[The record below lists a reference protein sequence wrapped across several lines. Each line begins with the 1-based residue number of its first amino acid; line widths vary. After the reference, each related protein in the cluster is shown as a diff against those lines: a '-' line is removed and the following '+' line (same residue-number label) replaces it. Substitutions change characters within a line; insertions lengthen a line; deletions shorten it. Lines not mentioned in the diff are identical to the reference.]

1 MAFEEARYLDPAK
14 VRAWFPE
21 GSSRLRVEV
30 EGEFCLPRAVAKLV
44 FPLSH
49 PDRHVVL
56 MDVEGKEAGIL
67 PTLEGMEPSSREAF
81 QRELDRRYFTP
92 KILAIRDLKQDGGMW
107 RFRVETQRGPT
118 EFWVR
123 HWRDNSAEIQPGRW
137 QIQSVDGQRFEIPA
151 IDALDVKSLRLLE
164 QLL

>member
-1 MAFEEARYLDPAK
+1 MSFEEARYLDPAT

-21 GSSRLRVEV
+21 GSARLRVEV
-30 EGEFCLPRAVAKLV
+30 KDEFCLPRAVAKLA

-49 PDRHVVL
+49 PDSHIVL
-56 MDVEGKEAGIL
+56 MDVENKEYGIL
-67 PTLEGMEPSSREAF
+67 PSLEGMGPESRAAL
-81 QRELDRRYFTP
+81 QKELDRRYFTP
-92 KILAIRDLKQDGGMW
+92 KILAIRELKQDGGMW
-107 RFRVETQRGPT
+107 RFRVVTQRGPS

-137 QIQSVDGQRFEIPA
+137 QIQTVDGQRYEIPA
-151 IDALDVKSLRLLE
+151 LDALDPKSLRLLE